1 MFNVLKETP
10 WVFAIIGIAWLP
22 VIFITL
28 FHLFKRTDI
37 SISTKMLWLII
48 GLIPVAGLLIYGLVN
63 YKNKKAIIWLTL
75 LATIITGFTIWYFI
89 FYQPTVARRDVNKEK
104 SIGITAAMLI
114 NEFQT
119 NETEANNKYTNK
131 VVEISGTIEKI
142 VTDEMS
148 TVVYLH
154 TGIEGTSVSGRLKQQ
169 QTVAEN
175 TSITMKGILT
185 GYILGQIQLNEAVI
199 TKGATEAAPL
209 EQKETTTTVQTT
221 NKIDSSKLITKTAKI
236 FKSTKGQIK
245 FLSVTPAETIEAT
258 NTQVISS
265 ISENGKVQF
274 AALIKGFHFENVLM
288 QKTFNSDKYMHSDK
302 FTKSEFVGNIIDI
315 AVVNFA
321 KNDTYQV
328 TAEGNLTL
336 HGITKKI
343 KVTGSIKVNDGV
355 LTLNSTFKIKIKE
368 FEVDDS
374 DVAENIEIIVQGTYQ

>member
-22 VIFITL
+22 VIVLTL
-28 FHLFKRTDI
+28 LHLFKRKDFTI
-37 SISTKMLWLII
+37 ATKILWLII

-63 YKNKKAIIWLTL
+63 YKNKKAIVWLTL

-119 NETEANNKYTNK
+119 NETAANNKYTNK

-169 QTVAEN
+169 QTVTEN

-199 TKGATEAAPL
+199 TKGATDAAPL
-209 EQKETTTTVQTT
+209 EQKDTTTTLQTT
-221 NKIDSSKLITKTAKI
+221 IKKDSSKPIAKTEKT

-245 FLSVTPAETIEAT
+245 FLSVTSAETIEAT

-265 ISENGKVQF
+265 IAENGKVQF
-274 AALIKGFHFENVLM
+274 AALIKGFHFENELM

-302 FTKSEFVGNIIDI
+302 FTKSEFVGNIINI
-315 AVVNFA
+315 AAVTFA

-343 KVTGSIKVNDGV
+343 KATGSIKVNDGV
-355 LTLNSTFKIKIKE
+355 LTLNSTFKIKIKK

-374 DVAENIEIIVQGTYQ
+374 DVAENIEIIVQCTYQ